1 MSEVSFDFHAE
12 VRREKG
18 KRAAR
23 RLRRQMKIPA
33 ILYGG
38 KEEPQMLALGKGEV
52 DRNFEH
58 EAVFSHILNLYIE
71 GQEKP
76 VPVVIKEVQ
85 YHPVKNMVLHV
96 DFQRIL
102 AHEKITMTV
111 PFHFVGEDQCVGV
124 KKGGRLLHLLTEVD
138 VSCLPQNLPEFI
150 EIDVSSLDIGDT
162 LMLSDLKLPEGVEL
176 VELLAGHD
184 LAVVT
189 VEVPEAAGEGEEGG
203 EEAAE

>member
-1 MSEVSFDFHAE
+1 MAEVSFDFHAE
-12 VRREKG
+12 VRKERG

-23 RLRRQMKIPA
+23 SLRRQLKVPA

-38 KEEPQMLALGKGEV
+38 EGPPQMLTLSKGEV

-58 EAVFSHILNLYIE
+58 EAIFSHILNLYLE

-96 DFQRIL
+96 DFQRVS
-102 AHEKITMTV
+102 AETRITMTV
-111 PFHFVGEDQCVGV
+111 PLHFVGEEACVGV
-124 KKGGRLLHLLTEVD
+124 KQGGRLLHLLTEVE

-150 EIDVSSLDIGDT
+150 EVNVSGLEIGDT
-162 LMLSDLKLPEGVEL
+162 ILLSDLKLPEGVEL
-176 VELLAGHD
+176 VELAAGHD
-184 LAVVT
+184 LAVAT
-189 VEVPEAAGEGEEGG
+189 VEAPTGGAEEGS
-203 EEAAE
+203 EETVE